1 MMKRVG
7 IFIDVQN
14 IQEVFERQ
22 GAEVRYD
29 RIKSYLTNRYK
40 IINSEIVKFV
50 AFIPYRNED
59 DRRMKL
65 IDAISLMGYRVIS
78 KVAKDRPD
86 GTVKANMDLEM
97 ALEILSM
104 SDSLD
109 EIVIVTGDS
118 DFFPLINVLSRKG
131 KTLKFEY
138 GFYLSRNALP
148 QARDVFIEWYKDMAY
163 EKISFNPDCFNGS
176 CHTES
181 PSTNPRA

>member
-40 IINSEIVKFV
+40 IMNSEIVKFV
-50 AFIPYRNED
+50 AFIPYRKED

-78 KVAKDRPD
+78 KIAKDRPD

-104 SDSLD
+104 SDSLN

-131 KTLKFEY
+131 KRILVLGPGRGPTAIEIIRAADEFEN
-138 GFYLSRNALP
+138 L
-148 QARDVFIEWYKDMAY
+148 DEIEGLVIKNE
-163 EKISFNPDCFNGS
+163 EKEVE
-176 CHTES
+176 ES
-181 PSTNPRA
+181 